1 VASRKELRKLKGF
14 GRVLLSMVFSPDGKT
29 FACAGRWKEE
39 WDPRDGHI
47 YLWDVATGKEIR
59 RIEVDPGSGASGLVF
74 SPDSKILL
82 AINGKGDF
90 DLWETQSGKLR
101 QTLKHADGPMDGAA
115 FSPDGKLIAA
125 TRVHFPGYQA
135 QVTVWDLATGT
146 PRNKFSVGKGRTTPC
161 QFLDSRNLVTINCGD
176 RSLMSVWDS
185 ETGTLQQEIT
195 LPGYVYAVAFSPD
208 QKSFL
213 WTDSVNLHLWELTTG
228 KECGRLGAQ
237 RGVMSFHGAQ
247 PLAFAPDGRTA
258 ATAGIDVLLWDL
270 TGHQQK
276 DKDRLC
282 QDTKQLSC
290 RWGDLAGED
299 PVRARS
305 AVWDMVYATGS
316 VAILKEKLRPVKAAD
331 ETRVKR
337 LLTDLDS
344 EAFTTREKAEQEL
357 ESFGEA
363 VVPDLNKA
371 LGNTDSQEVSRR
383 VKKLLEA
390 IAQKP
395 ITQDRV
401 RELRAVEV
409 LEQIGTAEAR
419 LVLEILA
426 EGIPTSQLTREA
438 RASLKRIEQRQPR
451 SN

>member
-1 VASRKELRKLKGF
+1 
-14 GRVLLSMVFSPDGKT
+14 
-29 FACAGRWKEE
+29 
-39 WDPRDGHI
+39 
-47 YLWDVATGKEIR
+47 
-59 RIEVDPGSGASGLVF
+59 
-74 SPDSKILL
+74 
-82 AINGKGDF
+82 
-90 DLWETQSGKLR
+90 
-101 QTLKHADGPMDGAA
+101 
-115 FSPDGKLIAA
+115 
-125 TRVHFPGYQA
+125 
-135 QVTVWDLATGT
+135 
-146 PRNKFSVGKGRTTPC
+146 
-161 QFLDSRNLVTINCGD
+161 
-176 RSLMSVWDS
+176 
-185 ETGTLQQEIT
+185 
-195 LPGYVYAVAFSPD
+195 
-208 QKSFL
+208 
-213 WTDSVNLHLWELTTG
+213 
-228 KECGRLGAQ
+228 
-237 RGVMSFHGAQ
+237 
-247 PLAFAPDGRTA
+247 
-258 ATAGIDVLLWDL
+258 
-270 TGHQQK
+270 
-276 DKDRLC
+276 
-282 QDTKQLSC
+282 
-290 RWGDLAGED
+290 
-299 PVRARS
+299 
-305 AVWDMVYATGS
+305 MVYATGS